1 LIYCKAWHGVE
12 LRSIVDNDISDSV
25 FLIAL
30 IFLLALIALFALITL
45 IALIAL
51 PFLPTSLLTFLPT
64 FLPASFISFLIYIA
78 LCIRILFSSGFGGS
92 FSSSLFLI

>member
-12 LRSIVDNDISDSV
+12 LQLIVDNDIFDSV

-30 IFLLALIALFALITL
+30 VFLLALIALITLIVL

-51 PFLPTSLLTFLPT
+51 PFLPI
-64 FLPASFISFLIYIA
+64 SFTSFLIYIA